1 MPADVGSHN
10 PPPQEESREPMHTS
24 HCPALGV
31 APARVDIRNTDEIRQ
46 RLAGDGAVI
55 LTGLDTTAD
64 ALVTAAATALGQRL
78 RQVFPLRKRTSQ
90 DGKSVH
96 LHADSFDVIVD
107 VGGVQH
113 RRRDPDEDYVAI
125 QCVRPPS
132 SGGES
137 FVADAYR
144 FADDCATT
152 DPELWEFLTQ
162 ADVDL
167 YGAWGAL
174 RGLPATPRVARHV
187 EYTRTGR
194 RIVRRT
200 DGAAPL
206 HRDPDTEY
214 VQAMLG
220 RFQKAVHD
228 LEGAL
233 PRFELAEGDLLFL
246 DNYRCWHGREP
257 HIGDR
262 TVRILTLRSSDAS

>member
-1 MPADVGSHN
+1 M
-10 PPPQEESREPMHTS
+10 
-24 HCPALGV
+24 GV
-31 APARVDIRNTDEIRQ
+31 VPARVDIGNTDEIRH
-46 RLAGDGAVI
+46 RLTRDGAVV
-55 LTGLDTTAD
+55 LTGLDTTSD
-64 ALVTAAATALGQRL
+64 ALVAAAATVLGPRL
-78 RQVFPLRKRTSQ
+78 RQLHPLRQRTSQ

-96 LHADSFDVIVD
+96 LHADSFDVVVD

-125 QCVRPPS
+125 QCVQPPT

-144 FADDCATT
+144 FVDDCTT
-152 DPELWEFLTQ
+152 ADPELREFLTQ

-167 YGAWGAL
+167 YGGWGAL
-174 RGLPATPRVARHV
+174 RGLPATPRVSRHV

-206 HRDPDTEY
+206 HRDPDAEHIQT
-214 VQAMLG
+214 MLG

-233 PRFELAEGDLLFL
+233 PRFELAEGDILFL

-257 HIGDR
+257 HTGDR
-262 TVRILTLRSSDAS
+262 SVRIVTLRSSDAR